1 MSVVVSLRERR
12 AALRVDVSIEGFI
25 TELEG
30 QGVFAGDGEL
40 LAPLWG
46 RVLNLSKTGLLIET
60 EEPVCPGREV
70 IVSLRIDGVPVEVRG
85 YVVRAI
91 EPMCC
96 ADPAAVAVEL
106 FDLEPALRARMDEII
121 GAHRSDPVLN

>member
-1 MSVVVSLRERR
+1 MPVVVALRERR
-12 AALRVDVSIEGFI
+12 AALRVDVSMDGFI
-25 TELEG
+25 TELEE

-70 IVSLRIDGVPVEVRG
+70 SVSLRFDGVALEVRG

-91 EPMCC
+91 EPVCDS
-96 ADPAAVAVEL
+96 DPAAVAVEL
-106 FDLEPALRARMDEII
+106 FDLEPALRARMDALIC
-121 GAHRSDPVLN
+121 AHRSDPVLN